1 MKTNYHI
8 FTSLTRI
15 STLPHSGFSIHALQQ
30 SQWSTG
36 DYVVCEVNEPYLGSI
51 RIERTDGR
59 MVEVTEGD
67 QLVGALGERFATMEA
82 TGTWR
87 SVGKDGR
94 MEVLTGAGLFGRV
107 TSRSMFL
114 SSLIPIRY
122 VGHVHLGGQKSSMED
137 FVPDVPPADYNTP
150 TILMVGTSMS
160 AGKTTAARIITR
172 LLKRAGLSVLGA
184 KLTGA
189 GRYRDMLSVSDAGAD
204 HILDFVDVGLPST
217 VYPTDKY
224 KIALRKLLSLM
235 AGRPADVAVVEIG
248 ASPLEPYNGQ
258 TAIEAIRHCIKCTVL
273 CASDPYAVYG
283 VMKAFDLK
291 PDIVSGV
298 ATNTNAGVALIEKLC
313 NVTAFNLL
321 DFDTT
326 PRLSEIL
333 EDRLALALA

>member
-1 MKTNYHI
+1 MKTIRHI

-15 STLPHSGFSIHALQQ
+15 STLPHSGFSVYALPQ
-30 SQWSTG
+30 SQWNTG
-36 DYVVCEVNEPYLGSI
+36 DYVIGEVNEPYRGSL
-51 RIERTDGR
+51 RIEHIDGR
-59 MVEVTEGD
+59 MVEVAEGD

-82 TGTWR
+82 TGSWR
-87 SVGKDGR
+87 AVGKDGQ

-114 SSLIPIRY
+114 SPLIPIRY

-137 FVPDVPPADYNTP
+137 FVPDVPPEDYNTP

-172 LLKRAGLSVLGA
+172 LLKQAGLSVLGA

-224 KIALRKLLSLM
+224 QVALKKLLSLM
-235 AGRPADVAVVEIG
+235 ASRPTDVAVVEIG

-298 ATNTNAGVALIEKLC
+298 ATNTNAGIALIEKLC
-313 NVTAFNLL
+313 KVTAFNLL
-321 DFDTT
+321 DYNTT
-326 PRLSEIL
+326 PQLSEIL